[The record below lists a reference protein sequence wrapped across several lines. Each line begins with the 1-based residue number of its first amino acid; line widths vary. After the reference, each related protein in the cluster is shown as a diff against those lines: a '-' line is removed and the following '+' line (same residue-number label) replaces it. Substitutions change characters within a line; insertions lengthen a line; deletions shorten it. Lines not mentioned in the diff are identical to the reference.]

1 MMAVMV
7 VAYNFNMPVWTIN
20 GRPPHKVSNLFTGEE
35 YDYMSLLCQFPT
47 ENTIAIK
54 TQNGAVM
61 RLALKD
67 SKTADMDFRIG
78 CFLLAL
84 PPLVVSKC
92 AFLMLFSGMLSSTA

>member
-7 VAYNFNMPVWTIN
+7 VAHNFSMPVWTIN
-20 GRPPHKVSNLFTGEE
+20 GRPPHKVTNLFTGEE

-84 PPLVVSKC
+84 PSLVVSKC
-92 AFLMLFSGMLSSTA
+92 AIFDAI